1 MNGSRPIARP
11 HILLVNPWIHDFA
24 AYDVW
29 AKPLGL
35 LTLGAILRAH
45 GCRVGFIDCLDRF
58 HPRAT
63 PADPRARGG
72 RGPFLKTPLPTPTP
86 LAHIRRTYSRYGIP
100 VAWLREDLARLPR
113 PDAVLVTSL
122 MTYWYP
128 GVQETI
134 HELKTAFPGVPVA
147 LGGVY
152 ATLCP
157 EHARRRSGADLVI
170 EGEAEGRIV
179 ELVKA
184 LVPAELRFGT
194 APHFDPEDMDTWPRP
209 ALDLQRVM
217 GYLPLQTSRGCPFD
231 CAYCASRRLNPSR
244 RRRSPQRVL
253 AEIVHWHQAT
263 GVRDL
268 ALYDD
273 AFLVDPERHARPIL
287 KGIADLNLGLRL
299 HTPNALHIRAITAE
313 LAALMFRAGFHTLR
327 LGLETAA
334 FEARGALDAKVT
346 ADEFTACVDHLRRA
360 GFRREQLGAY
370 LLAGLPDQ
378 TPEALKASID
388 VVHKAGITPIPAYYS
403 PIPGTR
409 LWDAAVAASPYDLEG
424 DPLFCNNAI
433 LPCVP
438 EGFSWEYVARIRS
451 WVKGRRSK
459 PNSADGDKS
468 ER

>member
-1 MNGSRPIARP
+1 VKGAQDRTPA

-35 LTLGAILRAH
+35 LTLGAILREH
-45 GCRVGFIDCLDRF
+45 GYRVSYLDCLNRF
-58 HPRAT
+58 HPRAK
-63 PADPRARGG
+63 PGDPRARCG
-72 RGPFLKTPLPTPTP
+72 RGPFLKTPLPTPAA
-86 LAHIRRTYSRYGIP
+86 LARIPRTYSRYGIP

-113 PDAVLVTSL
+113 PAAVLVTSL

-134 HELKTAFPGVPVA
+134 DELKTAFPGVPVV

-157 EHARRRSGADLVI
+157 EHARRHSGADVVI
-170 EGEAEGRIV
+170 EGEAEGQIL
-179 ELVKA
+179 ELVDE
-184 LVPAELRFGT
+184 LVPDSRGLRT
-194 APHFDPEDMDTWPRP
+194 ALHCDPEDMDTWPRP
-209 ALDLQRVM
+209 ALDLQGEL

-231 CAYCASRRLNPSR
+231 CAYCAARRLNPVR
-244 RRRSPQRVL
+244 RRRSPERVL
-253 AEIVHWHQAT
+253 AEIVHWHTTT

-273 AFLVDPERHARPIL
+273 AFLVDAERHAGPIL
-287 KGIADLNLGLRL
+287 EGLVDLDLGLRL
-299 HTPNALHIRAITAE
+299 HAPNALHIRAITAE

-334 FEARGALDAKVT
+334 FEARKDLDAKVT
-346 ADEFTACVDHLRRA
+346 ADEFTVCVHHLRKA
-360 GFRREQLGAY
+360 GFRREELGAY
-370 LLAGLPDQ
+370 LLAGLPGQ
-378 TPEALKASID
+378 SLAALKASID
-388 VVHKAGITPIPAYYS
+388 GVHKAGITPIPAYYT

-409 LWDAAVAASPYDLEG
+409 LWEAAVAASPYDLEA

-438 EGFSWEYVARIRS
+438 EGFSWDYLARIRS
-451 WVKGRRSK
+451 WVRR
-459 PNSADGDKS
+459 DK
-468 ER
+468 